1 MELETTGKPYAVIDK
16 SNKVIDVTLWDGDT
30 KKWQPDEGTICIEL
44 DNNDAGIGC
53 TYNSTGTGVGKQST
67 NKWIIPKEES

>member
-1 MELETTGKPYAVIDK
+1 MELETTGKPYAVIDT
-16 SNKVIDVTLWDGDT
+16 SNKVIDVTMWDGDT
-30 KKWQPDEGTICIEL
+30 KKWQPDEGTICVEL

-53 TYNSTGTGVGKQST
+53 TYNSAGTGVGTENT